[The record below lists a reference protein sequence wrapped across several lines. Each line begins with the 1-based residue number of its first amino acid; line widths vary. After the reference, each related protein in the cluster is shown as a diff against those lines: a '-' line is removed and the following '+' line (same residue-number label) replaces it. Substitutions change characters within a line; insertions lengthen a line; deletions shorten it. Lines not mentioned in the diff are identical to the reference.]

1 MTINTLNDVFYTVIK
16 RQHDRVALTRRPEG
30 WQPIASQQLEAWV
43 HATAHK
49 LQSWGIGKGDRV
61 AILSENR
68 PGWAIADFA
77 TLLVGGIVVP
87 IYATQ
92 TAEQCLHI
100 LQNSG
105 SKVLFVSTQQQL
117 EKISAILP
125 LTQVERVIVMDEA
138 HGRKDVVH
146 LGELLHEA
154 TLGPDA
160 EIESIARSIQ
170 PHDVATLIYTSG
182 TTGPPKGVVLTHG
195 NIASNLNMT
204 QHLVPMGVGDLCV
217 SFLPLSH
224 ITARHVDYL
233 LYHLGVTIAYCLAFD
248 TLPQALQETRPT
260 VFVGVPRVYEKV
272 SNQVQM
278 KAKGAKKHIV
288 NWALRVG
295 RKHRATILAGRRP
308 DALAWKL
315 ANRLLF
321 SKLMENMGGRVRLFC
336 SGGAPLGI
344 DLANWFA
351 DVGIPI
357 YEGYGLTETS
367 PVIALNVPASHKI
380 GTVGK
385 PLENLELRIA
395 QDGEL
400 LVRGPSVFTGY
411 WQMPEETAAA
421 FEDGWFKTGDIAQ
434 IDDEGFLSIID
445 RKKDLLKTSGG
456 KLIAPQPIENALKAN
471 MFVAEAAMLGDRR
484 RFPAVLIVPNF
495 PALEDWANDHGIP
508 TTSREVLVQSE
519 KVRSLYQSIVDE
531 LNGNLAQFEKL
542 KKILLVANELSIADG
557 TLTPSMKL
565 RRRKVEERYKEEI
578 EALYRESEAKAG
590 VVSARR

>member
-233 LYHLGVTIAYCLAFD
+233 LYHLGVTIAYCPAFD

-385 PLENLELRIA
+385 PLKNLELRIA
-395 QDGEL
+395 HDGEL

-531 LNGNLAQFEKL
+531 LNDNLAQFEKL

-590 VVSARR
+590 MAPVRR

>member
-233 LYHLGVTIAYCLAFD
+233 LYHLGVTIAYCPAFD

-385 PLENLELRIA
+385 PLKNLELRIA

-531 LNGNLAQFEKL
+531 LNDNLAQFEKL

>member
-233 LYHLGVTIAYCLAFD
+233 LYHLGVTIAYCPAFD

-385 PLENLELRIA
+385 PLKNLELRIA
-395 QDGEL
+395 HDGEL

>member
-233 LYHLGVTIAYCLAFD
+233 LYHLGVTIAYCPAFD

-385 PLENLELRIA
+385 PLKNLELRIA
-395 QDGEL
+395 HDGEL

-531 LNGNLAQFEKL
+531 LNDNLAQFEKL